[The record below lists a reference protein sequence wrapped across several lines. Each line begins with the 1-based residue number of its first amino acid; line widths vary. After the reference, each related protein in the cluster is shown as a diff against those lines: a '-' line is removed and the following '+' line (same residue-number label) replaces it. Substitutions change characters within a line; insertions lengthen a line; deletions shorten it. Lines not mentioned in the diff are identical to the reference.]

1 MGVTR
6 FGVYAGLAGLWII
19 RDQRER
25 ELGLPEGPPFEVPL
39 LICDRNFGLDDSG
52 RLAGQLV
59 HKTDPEVMEA
69 FPPFTV
75 VNGKVWPRLEVQP
88 ATYRFRV
95 LNGSNARTYRL
106 VLLGG
111 GEPELERITQIG
123 TDHGLIRTPVP
134 VPAEGPVHDSAQR
147 AEL

>member
-1 MGVTR
+1 
-6 FGVYAGLAGLWII
+6 II

-25 ELGLPEGPPFEVPL
+25 ELALQAGLPFELPL
-39 LICDRNFGLDDSG
+39 LIQDRNFDLDDQY
-52 RLAGQLV
+52 RLTGQLV

-75 VNGKVWPRLEVQP
+75 VNGKVWPVLDVQP

-106 VLLGG
+106 VLMHDGR
-111 GEPELERITQIG
+111 PELGRISQIG
-123 TDHGLIRTPVP
+123 TDHGLLRSAVP
-134 VPAEGPVHDSAQR
+134 VPAAWLVPASA
-147 AEL
+147 EPTDL